1 MLSVEVFWYWQ
12 SHWPSWIIEL
22 DYGKILTGKP
32 YIIFD
37 GKNPWDSGEDFPQ
50 QTKPLTQLKP
60 VYLSS
65 PGICHGFPSGWRMLQ
80 AGGEWGDDLP
90 MYMMY
95 LF

>member
-60 VYLSS
+60 GLFK
-65 PGICHGFPSGWRMLQ
+65 FPW
-80 AGGEWGDDLP
+80 DLP
-90 MYMMY
+90 WLPQWLAHVAGWGGMGGW
-95 LF
+95 FTDVHDVPV